1 MELWE
6 IEPQSSRLQGER
18 STIELQPHVKLSMYV
33 TDIYIIL
40 CEFKYYIELFLVVHW
55 MF

>member
-18 STIELQPHVKLSMYV
+18 STTELQPQY
-33 TDIYIIL
+33 
-40 CEFKYYIELFLVVHW
+40 YYIYVKVIYLIPNNISIHFG
-55 MF
+55 

>member
-18 STIELQPHVKLSMYV
+18 STTELQRQY
-33 TDIYIIL
+33 
-40 CEFKYYIELFLVVHW
+40 YYIYVKVIYLYHTYLIPNNIANHFG
-55 MF
+55 